1 MKREK
6 IKKDYNSNRYLC
18 DGTCDRDAKILYEKE
33 DSIAYHI
40 SNENGDLVITEYC
53 VYPGIWLC
61 YKDAHTQK
69 FTYPK
74 SYPKGILEITHC
86 REGRFEYDAGE
97 KFFYLSGGD
106 MSISKSVGNGATVYC
121 PTQHYHGISI
131 IIDPMDAP
139 HCLSCFLDDVNVSP
153 SSLMTKFCEEDKYF
167 IMRSTARLE
176 HIFSELY
183 SVPEDIRRGYFK
195 VKLLELML
203 FLSGL
208 DTSLSQT
215 EQRFCS
221 KAQVTLAKQV
231 CEYVNTH
238 MEVRLTINQLAEKF
252 YVSPTWLKRCFY
264 SVYGESILS
273 YIREY
278 KMKYAAYILK
288 VTNKSI
294 TEIATSVGY
303 ENIGKFSKAFRNVY
317 DMSPTEYRREN
328 VKDTILS

>member
-1 MKREK
+1 MKTEQL
-6 IKKDYNSNRYLC
+6 KKYNKPNRYLC
-18 DGTCDRDAKILYEKE
+18 DGTSDKDAKILYEKE
-33 DSIAYHI
+33 DCIAYHI
-40 SNENGDLVITEYC
+40 SNEDGDLMITEYY
-53 VYPGIWLC
+53 VFPGIWLC
-61 YKDAHTQK
+61 YKDAHAQK

-74 SYPKGILEITHC
+74 SYPSGILEITHC

-106 MSISKSVGNGATVYC
+106 MSISKSVGKGATVYC
-121 PTQHYHGISI
+121 LTQHYHGISI
-131 IIDPMDAP
+131 IIDPMYAP
-139 HCLSCFLDDVNVSP
+139 DCLSSFLEDVDVSP
-153 SSLMTKFCEEDKYF
+153 AALITKFCKEDNYF

-183 SVPEDIRRGYFK
+183 SLQEDIRRGYFK

-203 FLSGL
+203 FLSSL
-208 DTSLSQT
+208 DPSLSQT
-215 EQRFCS
+215 KQRSCS

-252 YVSPTWLKRCFY
+252 YVSSGWLKKCFY
-264 SVYGESILS
+264 SVYGESIQS

-278 KMKYAAYILK
+278 KMKYAAHIIKL
-288 VTNKSI
+288 TNKSI

-303 ENIGKFSKAFRNVY
+303 ENIGKFSRAFRNVY

-328 VKDTILS
+328 AKDTILL